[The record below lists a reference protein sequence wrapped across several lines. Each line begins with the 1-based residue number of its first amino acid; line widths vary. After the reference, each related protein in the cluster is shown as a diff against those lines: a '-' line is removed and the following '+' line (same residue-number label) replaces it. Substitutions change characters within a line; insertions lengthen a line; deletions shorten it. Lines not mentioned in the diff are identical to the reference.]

1 MSGKKSWGRT
11 VDGKELTEELIAEYV
26 KEAEEGYDVD
36 EMLERRRGRPPIGN
50 GPATVESVRIDPEL
64 KQMLDE
70 RAERDGETPSAIIRD
85 ALRSYL
91 LAG

>member
-64 KQMLDE
+64 PALVPVGRLMARGEGTRTRGE
-70 RAERDGETPSAIIRD
+70 RGARH
-85 ALRSYL
+85 
-91 LAG
+91 